1 MRIVIV
7 EDEIRIREGL
17 NKLLNRIDGDYQV
30 VGEAENGQAGLALI
44 RKLKP
49 DLVITDVQMPLMD
62 GLKMLHELQ
71 DQQRLPRVIILSAYS
86 EFSYAQQAIKLGVS
100 EYLIKPIM
108 ISELTQSLR
117 AVEQQLK
124 SDSQKGGGYSKLRS
138 FEEVLKGIQ
147 SGRLQVNKELES
159 YISQTFSVDAA
170 ADFVLVL
177 AYLGKRYEAERKR
190 TIPNLHSL
198 LKNMISKDC
207 QMLEH
212 LAFQSNL
219 FIFPCKEEENNLEKR
234 FQRTIL
240 PRLDRSGG
248 ICFGWIKFTGLR
260 RLMQSI
266 DVIQNHMDWCI
277 TLGSEVLVQY
287 PKVTKVHTTPLPYPV
302 EIENQMR
309 TAMCMMDN
317 DRISK
322 VFREFERYFSREMLY
337 EPHKIKECYVRF
349 LWAVMNVAKELDL
362 SKFLMI
368 EQQALLERI
377 MNAVTS
383 TELQGIMEEF
393 LRLLP
398 ENEGEENQTRLVI
411 RRTKSLI
418 HEFFARG
425 ITLEE
430 IADKLNVTPEY
441 LGSQFHKEVGMTF
454 SAYMKEYRIQKAKKL
469 LIGTNLKLYEIAR
482 QIGYGDPKHFSKV
495 FREITGQLP
504 AEYRKMN
511 K

>member
-30 VGEAENGQAGLALI
+30 VGEAENGQAGLELI

-147 SGRLQVNKELES
+147 SGRLQVNEELES

-198 LKNMISKDC
+198 LKNMISKD
-207 QMLEH
+207 
-212 LAFQSNL
+212 
-219 FIFPCKEEENNLEKR
+219 
-234 FQRTIL
+234 
-240 PRLDRSGG
+240 
-248 ICFGWIKFTGLR
+248 
-260 RLMQSI
+260 
-266 DVIQNHMDWCI
+266 
-277 TLGSEVLVQY
+277 
-287 PKVTKVHTTPLPYPV
+287 
-302 EIENQMR
+302 
-309 TAMCMMDN
+309 
-317 DRISK
+317 
-322 VFREFERYFSREMLY
+322 
-337 EPHKIKECYVRF
+337 
-349 LWAVMNVAKELDL
+349 
-362 SKFLMI
+362 
-368 EQQALLERI
+368 
-377 MNAVTS
+377 
-383 TELQGIMEEF
+383 
-393 LRLLP
+393 
-398 ENEGEENQTRLVI
+398 
-411 RRTKSLI
+411 
-418 HEFFARG
+418 
-425 ITLEE
+425 
-430 IADKLNVTPEY
+430 
-441 LGSQFHKEVGMTF
+441 
-454 SAYMKEYRIQKAKKL
+454 
-469 LIGTNLKLYEIAR
+469 
-482 QIGYGDPKHFSKV
+482 
-495 FREITGQLP
+495 
-504 AEYRKMN
+504 
-511 K
+511 